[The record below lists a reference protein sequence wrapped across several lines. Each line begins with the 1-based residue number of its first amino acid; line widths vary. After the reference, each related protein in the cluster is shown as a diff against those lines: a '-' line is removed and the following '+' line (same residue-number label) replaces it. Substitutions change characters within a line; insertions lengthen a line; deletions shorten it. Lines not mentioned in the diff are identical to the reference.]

1 MFESKLQMII
11 KTDITIT
18 EKLWKT
24 QPNISRTIKSL
35 IKEIAPQTPLAIIKK
50 IEISI
55 LLTNDQQIQELNK
68 NYRHKDKPTNVLSF
82 QLLDGKKI
90 KNGNLEKLNLNGDY
104 LALGDIVIAYQ
115 TIAREAIEQNKT
127 FQNHLTHLLIHSLL
141 HLIGFDH
148 EKEKD
153 AKIMEGLEI
162 KILKSLGIKNPY
174 I

>member
-1 MFESKLQMII
+1 MMI
-11 KTDITIT
+11 KTDITIA

-24 QPNISRTIKSL
+24 QPNISAQIKSL
-35 IKEIAPQTPLAIIKK
+35 IKQIVPQTPLATIKK

-55 LLTNDQQIQELNK
+55 LLTNDKQIQELNK

-82 QLLDGKKI
+82 PLLDGKKI
-90 KNGNLEKLNLNGDY
+90 KNGNLKKLDLNRDY
-104 LALGDIVIAYQ
+104 LALGDIVITYE
-115 TIAREAIEQNKT
+115 TILKEAKEQNKT

-153 AKIMEGLEI
+153 AKIMEELEI
-162 KILKSLGIKNPY
+162 KILANLGINNPY
-174 I
+174 

>member
-1 MFESKLQMII
+1 MTIR
-11 KTDITIT
+11 TDIIIA
-18 EKLWKT
+18 EKLWKSY
-24 QPNISRTIKSL
+24 PNISREIKSL
-35 IKEIAPQTPLAIIKK
+35 IKQITPQTPLSIIKK
-50 IEISI
+50 IEVSI

-82 QLLDGKKI
+82 PLLDGKKI
-90 KNGNLEKLNLNGDY
+90 KNGNLKNLNLNGDY

-115 TIAREAIEQNKT
+115 TVFKEAKDQNKT

-162 KILKSLGIKNPY
+162 EILANLGIKNPY
-174 I
+174 

>member
-1 MFESKLQMII
+1 MMI
-11 KTDITIT
+11 KTDITID

-24 QPNISRTIKSL
+24 QPNISAQIKSL
-35 IKEIAPQTPLAIIKK
+35 IKQIVPQTTLATIKK

-55 LLTNDQQIQELNK
+55 LLTNDKQIQELNK

-82 QLLDGKKI
+82 PLLDGKKI
-90 KNGNLEKLNLNGDY
+90 KNGNLEKLDLNGDY
-104 LALGDIVIAYQ
+104 LALGDIVIAYE
-115 TIAREAIEQNKT
+115 TILKEAAEQNKT

-153 AKIMEGLEI
+153 AEIMEELEI
-162 KILKSLGIKNPY
+162 KILKNLGIKNPY
-174 I
+174 V